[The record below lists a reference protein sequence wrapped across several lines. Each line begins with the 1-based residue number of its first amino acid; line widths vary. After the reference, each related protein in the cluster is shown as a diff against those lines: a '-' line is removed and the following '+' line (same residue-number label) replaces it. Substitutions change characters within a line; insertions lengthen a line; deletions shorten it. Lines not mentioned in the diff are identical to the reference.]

1 MAFTDKINQ
10 FAGDITN
17 LDAVSAMAQAVDHT
31 LGVVKAS
38 NMPLLTKFA
47 RKMEVKATIAGGYNL
62 RDKNVFDVVKV
73 EREVDSAGTAK
84 NYVCQPVSSK
94 QIHDV
99 DDSTSI
105 YYAQSYS
112 PVYTVDFESNLKI
125 FPDTDASINGD
136 MYLVY
141 GSDSKLITDATS
153 LIEDNSETVF
163 GSTFTKAERFPE
175 LWKQYF
181 ILHSAE
187 ILVQEK
193 MSNFSERIS
202 EVQDA
207 LDKAQTLIDD
217 NSEIGGDGAVITA
230 QEWLEDEDEDMTTST
245 IQVASQELQRAT
257 TELNKLNGQYQ
268 YEAGQMQ
275 SIQMR
280 KQEFLQ
286 SQGIG
291 GVSDNPSDKPV

>member
-1 MAFTDKINQ
+1 
-10 FAGDITN
+10 
-17 LDAVSAMAQAVDHT
+17 
-31 LGVVKAS
+31 
-38 NMPLLTKFA
+38 
-47 RKMEVKATIAGGYNL
+47 
-62 RDKNVFDVVKV
+62 
-73 EREVDSAGTAK
+73 
-84 NYVCQPVSSK
+84 
-94 QIHDV
+94 
-99 DDSTSI
+99 
-105 YYAQSYS
+105 
-112 PVYTVDFESNLKI
+112 
-125 FPDTDASINGD
+125 
-136 MYLVY
+136 
-141 GSDSKLITDATS
+141 
-153 LIEDNSETVF
+153 
-163 GSTFTKAERFPE
+163 
-175 LWKQYF
+175 
-181 ILHSAE
+181 
-187 ILVQEK
+187 

-280 KQEFLQ
+280 KLEFLQ

>member
-1 MAFTDKINQ
+1 MAFTDKIKQ
-10 FAGDITN
+10 YAGDIAN
-17 LDAVSAMAQAVDHT
+17 LDTASAMAQAVDHT

-47 RKMEVKATIAGGYNL
+47 RKMDVKTTIASGYNL

-73 EREVDSAGTAK
+73 EREVDSSGTPR

-99 DDSTSI
+99 SDSSSI

-125 FPDTDASINGD
+125 FPDTSAANNGY

-141 GSDSKLITDATS
+141 GSDSKTISDGGSTITDNA
-153 LIEDNSETVF
+153 ETVF
-163 GSTFTKAERFPE
+163 GSAFSAAERFPE

-193 MSNFSERIS
+193 MSNFSERIT

-230 QEWLEDEDEDMTTST
+230 QEWLEDEDEDMTAST
-245 IQVASQELQRAT
+245 VQVASQELQRAT

-268 YEAGQMQ
+268 YEAGQLQ

-280 KQEFLQ
+280 KKEFLQ

-291 GVSDNPSDKPV
+291 GVSDNPTDKPV